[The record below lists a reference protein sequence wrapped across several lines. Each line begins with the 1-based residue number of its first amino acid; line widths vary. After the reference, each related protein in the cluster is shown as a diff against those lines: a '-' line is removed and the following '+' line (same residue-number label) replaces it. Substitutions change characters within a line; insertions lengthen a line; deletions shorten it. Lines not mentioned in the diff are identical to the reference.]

1 MLIDCNRDFLTC
13 TPRIRTHHVTTNQ
26 NGVYSKPILIDYTV
40 TNHLYDNRLLFVE
53 NHREEESTTV
63 HLGLSDD
70 DEGLE
75 GSTNDAT
82 TQTSG
87 HLPPSDSSPLGKKA
101 T

>member
-1 MLIDCNRDFLTC
+1 MNDLQ
-13 TPRIRTHHVTTNQ
+13 TTNQ

-40 TNHLYDNRLLFVE
+40 TNHLHDNRFLFVE
-53 NHREEESTTV
+53 NHREEESATV
-63 HLGLSDD
+63 GLGLSDD

-75 GSTNDAT
+75 GLPNHAT
-82 TQTSG
+82 TETSS